1 MIGIV
6 SVGAGLA
13 IWLGWRKGG
22 WAYEM
27 ETKKYDLD

>member
-1 MIGIV
+1 MVGIV

-22 WAYEM
+22 WAHEM
-27 ETKKYDLD
+27 ETKQYDLD